1 MMTDRVGLSGI
12 VAHACHGV
20 LPHEKVEPQR
30 FIADIVLD
38 IDVRSAGERDDLD
51 LTVSY
56 AQIAQ
61 DAYAILTGE
70 CVDLIETLAHR
81 IAQAALQ
88 PAAVEAVEVTIHKPQ
103 APAGVPFVD
112 EVTGGPYVSIRR
124 VRDREVVI
132 AIGSNMGDRLG
143 TLEAAVRQLAQ
154 VEGLQVVTCSPLL
167 ETAAVGGPVQ
177 PDYLNAVVVAR
188 SRLAPQ
194 TLLDQL
200 HRIEHNHGRVRE
212 VRWGARTLDL
222 DLIQMGDPGNG
233 TDVRSDTADLTL
245 PHPRAHERA
254 FVLVPWSRIDAT
266 ATLRTDQGVSNILEL
281 VEALPVDAMD
291 GVRPGPG
298 WAPL

>member
-1 MMTDRVGLSGI
+1 MTDRIGLRGI

-20 LPHEKVEPQR
+20 LPHEKIEPQR
-30 FIADIVLD
+30 FVADIVLD
-38 IDVRSAGERDDLD
+38 IDIRAAGERDDLD
-51 LTVSY
+51 ATVSY
-56 AQIAQ
+56 AQVAQ

-88 PAAVEAVEVTIHKPQ
+88 PPAVEAVEVTIHKPQ

-132 AIGSNMGDRLG
+132 ALGSNMGDRVG
-143 TLEAAVRQLAQ
+143 TLNAAVRQLAQ
-154 VEGLQVVTCSPLL
+154 VDGLQIVSFSPLL
-167 ETAAVGGPVQ
+167 ETASVGGPVQ

-194 TLLDQL
+194 TLLDEL
-200 HRIEHNHGRVRE
+200 HRIEFNHGRVRE
-212 VRWGARTLDL
+212 VHWGARTLDL
-222 DLIQMGDPGNG
+222 DLIQVGDPGDE
-233 TDVRSDTADLTL
+233 TDVRSDAVELTL

-254 FVLVPWSRIDAT
+254 FVLVPWNRADAT
-266 ATLRTDQGVSNILEL
+266 ATLRTSHGVRDVSEL
-281 VEALPVDAMD
+281 VEALPADAMD
-291 GVRPGPG
+291 GVRPGPE